1 MKYKVFI
8 WLIFFVIG
16 LMLISQDTYSAI
28 RRSEKKREI
37 EYVEEEET
45 TTDFTKKKPR
55 RPKKRRKKEEQEVD
69 FSTLPLHRG
78 PKKRIAV
85 MDFENKAGAEAKWN
99 IGSGMSEMLVTSL
112 MKSGRFIVIERQA
125 VKDVLK
131 EQDFGASGRTAKEGA
146 ARFGRILN
154 AQMLVR
160 GAVTEFE
167 NQSSGGGQTIG
178 IKGFGLSLSQA
189 KAHIAVNIRL
199 YDTSTGQ
206 ILSSE
211 RCEGHAESSGLG
223 FAATGSDV
231 SFGAAGFK
239 KAPIG
244 KATQQA
250 IDKAVYFICQKMAD
264 VAWQGRIVTVKGD
277 KVYVNAGSN
286 SGVKT
291 GDVFNV
297 YSVGEELVD
306 PETGLSL
313 GSTLTRIGRVQVSQ
327 VQDKFSIAKSTA
339 GGGFKRNDVLKL
351 EEPKPAAP
359 AIEESIF

>member
-1 MKYKVFI
+1 MF
-8 WLIFFVIG
+8 
-16 LMLISQDTYSAI
+16 ISQDVAYSAI

-45 TTDFTKKKPR
+45 AGDFKKEKVTTKKKKVR
-55 RPKKRRKKEEQEVD
+55 RPKKSEEVD
-69 FSTLPLHRG
+69 FSTLPPHLG

-112 MKSGRFIVIERQA
+112 MKSGRFIVVERQA
-125 VKDVLK
+125 VQDVLK

-146 ARFGRILN
+146 AKFGRILN
-154 AQMLVR
+154 TQMLVR

-167 NQSSGGGQTIG
+167 SRSSGGGQTIG

-199 YDTSTGQ
+199 YDTTTGQ
-206 ILSSE
+206 ILASE

-223 FAATGSDV
+223 FAAAGSDV
-231 SFGAAGFK
+231 AFGAAGFK

-250 IDKAVYFICQKMAD
+250 IDKAVYFVCKEMAD

-277 KVYVNAGSN
+277 KVYINSGSN
-286 SGVKT
+286 SGVKA

-327 VQDKFSIAKSTA
+327 VQDKFSIAKSIA
-339 GGGFKRNDVLKL
+339 GAGFKRNDVLKP